1 LSERLIVVVSLTQ
14 IATNNDQFTTT
25 INTMI
30 KSLHARHHQLAQQ
43 ETQVEFLNNGIF
55 KEGKLPTFKSKI
67 EAFGHFPLKPS
78 KIEIFQMNIGY
89 MCNQVCKHCHVDAG
103 PDRKEIMTRETM
115 QQCLDV
121 LEQAKIH
128 TLDITGG
135 APEMNPDF
143 RWFVTEAKKRGV
155 QEIIVRSNL
164 TIILANPK
172 YHDLPAFFKEHGVRV
187 CSSLP
192 FYNADKTNR
201 QRGEGVFETSVK
213 ALQMLNVVGY
223 GKPDSG
229 LILDLVYNPSGAFL
243 PGDQTQLERDFKKE
257 LKEHFSIDFNS
268 LFTIT
273 NIPISRFLDFLI
285 ESGNY
290 EEYMEKLI
298 NAFNP
303 MAVGGVM
310 CRNTVSIDWQGFLYD
325 CDFNQMLGLKTDARK
340 GQHISTFNVV
350 ALESRDIVIGQH
362 CFACTAG
369 AGSSCQGATA

>member
-1 LSERLIVVVSLTQ
+1 MLVVGFSLFENLIEQPT
-14 IATNNDQFTTT
+14 TTNDQRLS
-25 INTMI
+25 MI

-43 ETQVEFLNNGIF
+43 EKQVEFLNNGIF
-55 KEGKLPTFKSKI
+55 KEGKLPTFKSKV
-67 EAFGHFPLKPS
+67 EAVGHFPLKPS

-121 LEQAKIH
+121 LEHTKIH

-143 RWFVTEAKKRGV
+143 RWFVTEAKNRGV

-172 YHDLPAFFKEHGVRV
+172 YHDLPEFFKENKVRI

-213 ALQMLNVVGY
+213 ALQMLNAVGY
-223 GKPDSG
+223 GKAGSG

-243 PGDQTQLERDFKKE
+243 PGDQGQLERDFKKE
-257 LKEHFSIDFNS
+257 LKEHFSIEFNS

-303 MAVGGVM
+303 AAVGGVM
-310 CRNTVSIDWQGFLYD
+310 CRNTISIDWQGFIYD
-325 CDFNQMLGLKTDARK
+325 CDFNQMLGLKVQEQA
-340 GQHISTFNVV
+340 GQHISQFDISK
-350 ALESRDIVIGQH
+350 LKSRDVVISQH

-369 AGSSCQGATA
+369 AGSSCQGTTA

>member
-1 LSERLIVVVSLTQ
+1 
-14 IATNNDQFTTT
+14 
-25 INTMI
+25 MI
-30 KSLHARHHQLAQQ
+30 KSLHARHHQLANQ
-43 ETQVEFLNNGIF
+43 ERQVEFLQNGIF
-55 KEGKLPTFKSKI
+55 KSGKLPTFKQKI
-67 EAFGHFPLKPS
+67 EPLGHFPLKPA

-121 LEQAKIH
+121 LTHTTIK

-143 RWFVTEAKKRGV
+143 RWFVSEAHRLGV

-164 TIILANPK
+164 TIITANPK
-172 YHDLPAFFKEHGVRV
+172 YHDLPEFFKENNVRI

-192 FYNADKTNR
+192 FYNADKTDR
-201 QRGEGVFETSVK
+201 QRGEGVFKDSIK
-213 ALQMLNVVGY
+213 GLQMLNEVGY
-223 GKPDSG
+223 GKNGSG
-229 LILDLVYNPSGAFL
+229 LILDLVYNPTGAFL
-243 PGDQTQLERDFKKE
+243 PGDQMQLERDFKKE
-257 LKEHFSIDFNS
+257 LKSHFDIDFNN

-290 EEYMEKLI
+290 DDYMEKLI

-303 MAVGGVM
+303 SAVSGVM

-325 CDFNQMLGLKTDARK
+325 CDFNQMLGLKTQQSS
-340 GQHISTFNVV
+340 GQHISSFDVSKLEQREIVV
-350 ALESRDIVIGQH
+350 SQH

>member
-1 LSERLIVVVSLTQ
+1 
-14 IATNNDQFTTT
+14 
-25 INTMI
+25 MI
-30 KSLHARHHQLAQQ
+30 KSLHARQHQLAQQ
-43 ETQVEFLNNGIF
+43 ERQVEWLSNGIF
-55 KEGKLPTFKSKI
+55 KENKLPTFQHKL
-67 EAFGHFPLKPS
+67 EQAGQFPLRS
-78 KIEIFQMNIGY
+78 GAIEIFQINIGY

-121 LEQAKIH
+121 MEHAKIK

-143 RWFVTEAKKRGV
+143 RWLVSEAHKRGL

-164 TIILANPK
+164 TIFSANPK
-172 YHDLPAFFKEHGVRV
+172 FNDLPAFFKQHSVRV

-192 FYNADKTNR
+192 FYNADKTDR
-201 QRGEGVFETSVK
+201 QRGEGVFSDSIK
-213 ALQMLNVVGY
+213 GLQMLNAVGY
-223 GKPDSG
+223 GKEGSG
-229 LILDLVYNPSGAFL
+229 LILDLVYNPTGAFL
-243 PGDQTQLERDFKKE
+243 PGDQKALERDFKKE
-257 LKEHFSIDFNS
+257 LKNHFNIDFNQ

-290 EEYMEKLI
+290 EGYMEKLV

-303 MAVGGVM
+303 AAVAGVM
-310 CRNTVSIDWQGFLYD
+310 CKNTISIDWQGTMYD
-325 CDFNQMLGLKTDARK
+325 CDFNQMLGLKVEKKA
-340 GQHISTFNVV
+340 GQHIREFSLASLQNREVV
-350 ALESRDIVIGQH
+350 ISQH

-369 AGSSCQGATA
+369 AGSSCQGATV